1 MIKILMA
8 FILGIFFVGL
18 VSGVWHFFPSTAS
31 DTIKTSREKRNG
43 TKTLRGGK
51 RDPTSLRSSF
61 PHFGSAIFNTKQY
74 KALGGGRFE
83 EWKDGDTPYF
93 ITPEIIQASD
103 ELARERRQA
112 IKAAMNHAWSGYR
125 KWAFGY
131 DELQPVS
138 GKGNMRW
145 SGVGTT
151 LVDSLDTLWIMGMK
165 EEFYE
170 GRDWVR
176 DHLSHDVDGY
186 VSFFENTIR
195 SLGGLL
201 SAYDWSG
208 DEAFLDKATDLGD
221 RLVKAFDSPSGV
233 PYFQVNLKT
242 GKAINEH
249 WSPKETQISA
259 AGSVQMEFRYLTK
272 VTGNKSYAEK
282 AEHAFDVL
290 STLKPPDGLY
300 YTAVRNMD
308 KQPSFGNAGSRIT
321 FGGRADS
328 FYEYM
333 LKLWLQGGKT
343 ETKYREMYDESIE
356 GMHKVLLKYSTPSG
370 LAYLAKRSRS
380 SKTLIHEFE
389 HLECF
394 MGGTCSMRISMNV
407 IERLVPNALVN
418 SNSHSRCT
426 LRRIVG
432 LGSTYRSTWSRFTT
446 CTAGHENSKSNNVHL
461 LSNVSGHRRTSCTC
475 AFLCLRIQYSL
486 MFSSFSRYAITPTGL
501 GPEIAYDFI
510 SIDKLK
516 GGEGHKAHDFK
527 PKGDASHYLLR
538 PEGELIFLELIDDT
552 EY

>member
-1 MIKILMA
+1 M
-8 FILGIFFVGL
+8 VQ
-18 VSGVWHFFPSTAS
+18 
-31 DTIKTSREKRNG
+31 
-43 TKTLRGGK
+43 KTLRGGK

-394 MGGTCSMRISMNV
+394 MGGLLALGAHTDPLGPDSQRAQRDMKTAKAITYTCYQM
-407 IERLVPNALVN
+407 
-418 SNSHSRCT
+418 
-426 LRRIVG
+426 
-432 LGSTYRSTWSRFTT
+432 
-446 CTAGHENSKSNNVHL
+446 
-461 LSNVSGHRRTSCTC
+461 
-475 AFLCLRIQYSL
+475 
-486 MFSSFSRYAITPTGL
+486 YAITPTGL

-538 PEGELIFLELIDDT
+538 PEVVESLFILNKITGDPIYREMGWEIFQSIEKYCKTQYGYGAYPDVRDTTRPPNDSMESFFLGETLKYLYLLMDPDSEVDLDT
-552 EY
+552 HVFNTEAHPLKTFSQQS